1 MNSGISKGA
10 VVRTVVLI
18 VALINQILCAC
29 GHSILPVD
37 EEQTEQL
44 VSALWTTTAALAAW
58 WKDNSFTGKD
68 GKTDNVRKEPEDEKT
83 L

>member
-18 VALINQILCAC
+18 VALINQSLCAC

-44 VSALWTTTAALAAW
+44 VSALWTTAAALAAW
-58 WKDNSFTGKD
+58 RKDNSFTRKD
-68 GKTDNVRKEPEDEKT
+68 GKTDNEKETEDEKT